1 VTGPKAGDKAPGPAA
16 ASNEAAKAPGPV
28 ADSNEAAK
36 APAQEGIRELVKADR
51 SPVGLVRVK
60 ATGRVLMAVSA
71 ADPEKTPAA
80 AGGEAGGELA
90 ELSKA
95 LKETH

>member
-1 VTGPKAGDKAPGPAA
+1 
-16 ASNEAAKAPGPV
+16 
-28 ADSNEAAK
+28 
-36 APAQEGIRELVKADR
+36 LVKADR

-60 ATGRVLMAVSA
+60 ATGRVLTAVSA

>member
-1 VTGPKAGDKAPGPAA
+1 VTGPKAGDKAPDPAA
-16 ASNEAAKAPGPV
+16 VSNEAAKAPGPV

-60 ATGRVLMAVSA
+60 ATGRVLTAVSA